1 MERLFSRF
9 ELFARASGYK
19 YPGAYG
25 WKAKVSLEELLME
38 EAIGDGPN
46 LDSLALPHPLDK
58 RLDINDLDA
67 VEVLEISEVRITR
80 DDVIG
85 LCLHRAGKEDVV

>member
-25 WKAKVSLEELLME
+25 WKAKVSLEDLLME
-38 EAIGDGPN
+38 EAIGDDPN
-46 LDSLALPHPLDK
+46 SDSLVLPHLFDK
-58 RLDINDLDA
+58 RPDIDDPDA
-67 VEVLEISEVRITR
+67 VEVLEVSQMGI
-80 DDVIG
+80 
-85 LCLHRAGKEDVV
+85 A